1 MNNILD
7 VNQWN
12 CDSNKF
18 KQKKNELLYLDE
30 KTKAK
35 ASFRQ
40 IKTQS
45 SWML

>member
-1 MNNILD
+1 MNNVLD
-7 VNQWN
+7 MNQCN
-12 CDSNKF
+12 CKSNKF

-40 IKTQS
+40 IETQS